1 MRIGALSVGALS
13 FGDLSIGNL
22 KIVVTLLAA
31 ATVLAWPGVGPG
43 GGSVGVAASGSVRT
57 RAGHAHAGAGAGV
70 GAGSGERARA
80 VTGVIRSVVPVADV
94 AGVIDLLA
102 LTLQGGVGLVEAME
116 AVATRVGGTLGLH
129 LRTVAAA
136 GRWGVEDA
144 TAWASVPAAW
154 QPAARALRMAASA
167 GVPPADALAGA
178 ADEVRRAE
186 QQRLEVAT
194 ARLGVRIVLPLGLV
208 FLPAFILTTVVPIVL
223 ALAEQVLSS
232 Q

>member
-1 MRIGALSVGALS
+1 MRIEDPDLVVMLLTATAVLLWPSGYSVSAVAVRCGAIDDQANVGAN
-13 FGDLSIGNL
+13 DAWDARTA
-22 KIVVTLLAA
+22 VPAA
-31 ATVLAWPGVGPG
+31 
-43 GGSVGVAASGSVRT
+43 
-57 RAGHAHAGAGAGV
+57 
-70 GAGSGERARA
+70 E
-80 VTGVIRSVVPVADV
+80 V

-102 LTLQGGVGLVEAME
+102 LTLRGGVGLVEAME
-116 AVATRVGGTLGLH
+116 AVATRVGGPLGQH
-129 LRTVAAA
+129 LQTVAAA

-154 QPAARALRMAASA
+154 QPAARALRMAATA

-178 ADEVRRAE
+178 AEEVRRGE

-194 ARLGVRIVLPLGLV
+194 ATLGIRIVLPLGLV

-223 ALAEQVLSS
+223 ALAQQVLAS